1 MSIGGKLKGK
11 AILPDHQRGQA
22 RDKAAEMVGASP
34 RYVLDAKQIERDAP
48 EILDHVK
55 QGKLSIPQAKQ
66 VAALPAAQRPAA
78 IERIQKKET
87 EEGCYLLAKP
97 IGLYSFARNTLLSAI
112 ALRT

>member
-1 MSIGGKLKGK
+1 MLGVSHGYVTDATQIAK
-11 AILPDHQRGQA
+11 A
-22 RDKAAEMVGASP
+22 
-34 RYVLDAKQIERDAP
+34 AP

-97 IGLYSFARNTLLSAI
+97 IGLYSFARNTLLPAI